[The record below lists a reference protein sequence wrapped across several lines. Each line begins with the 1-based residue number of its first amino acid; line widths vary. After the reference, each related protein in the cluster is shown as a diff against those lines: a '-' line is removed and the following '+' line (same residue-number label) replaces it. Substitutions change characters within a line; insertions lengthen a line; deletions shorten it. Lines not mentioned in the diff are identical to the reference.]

1 MSPSPT
7 STLDL
12 LRRGPQRPSLVA
24 ASISREIAEQRLG
37 PGDRLP
43 TEQAL
48 AEMFGVSRNVVRE
61 AIARLSAAGLVK
73 ARQGSGVF
81 VAATPTAGVL
91 PLEPS
96 PPAALAAFGEIAEIR
111 SLLEIE
117 AAGLAA
123 VRHRDTDRTA
133 LDGCCRRL
141 RDAPYGSRSWL
152 DADLDF
158 HRRIAEAAGNASL
171 AAMAA
176 SLSVQVR
183 GMLLGAGTRRRP
195 DIVAAETISEHAAI
209 LDAIVRRDAPAA
221 RRAMR
226 RHLARA
232 ARRLGL
238 DGA

>member
-1 MSPSPT
+1 MTPSSPPA
-7 STLDL
+7 LDL
-12 LRRGPQRPSLVA
+12 LRHGPQRPSLVA
-24 ASISREIAEQRLG
+24 ASISREIAERRLG

-48 AEMFGVSRNVVRE
+48 ATMFGVSRNVVRE
-61 AIARLSAAGLVK
+61 AVARLSAAGLVK

-81 VAATPTAGVL
+81 VAAAPDAAIL
-91 PLEPS
+91 PLEPP
-96 PPAALAAFGEIAEIR
+96 PPAALAALGEIAELR

-123 VRHRDTDRTA
+123 LRHRESDRTA

-141 RDAPYGSRSWL
+141 RAAPYGSRAWL

-158 HRRIAEAAGNASL
+158 HRQVAEAAGNASL
-171 AAMAA
+171 ASMAA
-176 SLSVQVR
+176 SLSPQVR

-195 DIVAAETISEHAAI
+195 DIVAGETISEHAAI
-209 LDAIVRRDAPAA
+209 LDAIFRRDAPAA

-238 DGA
+238 HVA